1 MQVRVEP
8 IGAGERWRV
17 ELRSGEQRSEH
28 TVTVPNVVAHDLGY
42 GPGEVETLLR
52 ASFAFLLE
60 REPPSSI
67 LPTFSIEQIGDY
79 FGDFPAV
86 VRRAQ

>member
-1 MQVRVEP
+1 MQIDVAETGAADRWHVEVR
-8 IGAGERWRV
+8 AG
-17 ELRSGEQRSEH
+17 GQRSAH
-28 TVTVPNVVAHDLGY
+28 TVTVPDAVARELGY

-67 LPTFSIEQIGDY
+67 LRAFSIEQIGHY
-79 FGDFPAV
+79 FSDFPAV
-86 VRRAQ
+86 VGRPR